1 MDQFHIHS
9 ASMQL
14 AALTCLQKR
23 LSKISKFKGDSS
35 ISFYFGR
42 PSLVSGVVLVEGGE
56 RVGVFDAAIGDVG
69 AVASGDGGGGGH
81 GGADGRGRVGAAS
94 AVLAVGQR
102 GAQVGLKK
110 EELHLHKDVCPR
122 GNGGNNPFKCIKL
135 KCFWLFSNKWKLPE
149 QLMD

>member
-23 LSKISKFKGDSS
+23 LSKISKCKGDSS

-69 AVASGDGGGGGH
+69 AVASGDGGGGVDH
-81 GGADGRGRVGAAS
+81 GTIDDPLKTKITLDQRRSARNVGY
-94 AVLAVGQR
+94 LQILIMIR
-102 GAQVGLKK
+102 
-110 EELHLHKDVCPR
+110 
-122 GNGGNNPFKCIKL
+122 I
-135 KCFWLFSNKWKLPE
+135 
-149 QLMD
+149 